1 MFDQALPGAEQE
13 RLSTLLLNTATR
25 LKKPV
30 TTLTE
35 QELAIP
41 ELARFTVITSAKF
54 SACLQ
59 AKQTELPEVFQ
70 TQLTFAP
77 AAVAHFLH
85 QLQQAAP
92 EHKRVAQ
99 AIAHLSTKPNDG
111 ALQSQFTL
119 ELLAQLSAE
128 GRSAA
133 CQPVVEAAMGQ
144 QVEKE
149 RLLNQV
155 TNQIRQSLDLPVILQ
170 TAVEQGRAFLQVDR
184 LLLFQFFQS
193 ASPEGEDLAAPSEGP
208 ESWQFQGRI
217 TYQSLASEQISSAL
231 DISDGCWFDQGQSSR
246 ESYRQGKTLA
256 VENIHHYYQHT
267 PCLLDLL
274 SQSQVQAKL
283 VTPII
288 VQEQLWGL
296 LIAHQCDRPRQW
308 QPYEQKFLRHISEH
322 LAIAIY
328 QAQLY
333 AQVQQQKQTL
343 EQRVVE
349 RTQALQEALQSVQ
362 SANRA
367 KSDFLATM
375 SHELRTPLTCVIGM
389 SATLLRWSLGPLS
402 DKQRSYIK
410 TIHDSGE
417 HLLEL
422 INDILDLSQV
432 EAGRATL
439 NTSEFSLS
447 QLARQSLQVVQDKA
461 QKADVELKAQIQIP
475 DAGDR
480 FVADQRR
487 VRQILLNLL
496 TNAIKFTQT
505 GGKVT
510 LRVWREA
517 NTVIFQVEDTGI
529 GIPASQQPLLFR
541 KFQQLDSSYRRSYE
555 GMGLGLALTKQLV
568 DLHQGWIGVEST
580 EGKGSVFTVELP
592 MQALPFANLTAE
604 PESLLAAGR
613 IILIEAQE
621 DSATLICDIL
631 TAAGYQVI
639 WMIDPA
645 TAVQQIQLLQ
655 PLAVITALDLPS
667 MDGYAIVHQLRQHP
681 ITNEIKI
688 IALTS
693 SLLPEEQQELLAI
706 GANSYLTRPIDPEH
720 LLYKVAAV
728 LATAPVG

>member
-1 MFDQALPGAEQE
+1 MFDQALPGAELE
-13 RLSTLLLNTATR
+13 RLSTLLVSMAAS

-35 QELAIP
+35 QQLTAP
-41 ELARFTVITSAKF
+41 TVDRFTVITSAKF

-59 AKQTELPEVFQ
+59 AIQTDQPAVFQ
-70 TQLTFAP
+70 TRLTFAP
-77 AAVAHFLH
+77 ATIADFLH
-85 QLQQAAP
+85 QLQQTSP
-92 EHKRVAQ
+92 DHKQVAQ
-99 AIAHLSTKPNDG
+99 AIAQLSSKPNDG
-111 ALQSQFTL
+111 GLQSQFTL
-119 ELLAQLSAE
+119 ELLTLLSSQLLPAT
-128 GRSAA
+128 
-133 CQPVVEAAMGQ
+133 CQPAVEAAMEQ
-144 QVEKE
+144 QIKQE

-155 TNQIRQSLDLPVILQ
+155 TTQIRQSLDLPVILK

-193 ASPEGEDLAAPSEGP
+193 VNQDPAAETD
-208 ESWQFQGRI
+208 WQFQGRI
-217 TYQSLASEQISSAL
+217 TYQALASEQISSVL
-231 DISDGCWFDQGQSSR
+231 DISDGCWFDQSQSSR
-246 ESYRQGKTLA
+246 ESYRQGKIVV
-256 VENIHHYYQHT
+256 VENIYHHYQHS

-283 VTPII
+283 VVPII
-288 VQEQLWGL
+288 VQDQLWGL

-308 QPYEQKFLRHISEH
+308 QPHEQKFLRRISEH

-349 RTQALQEALQSVQ
+349 RTQALQEALRSVQ
-362 SANRA
+362 SANRV

-432 EAGRATL
+432 EAGKTTL
-439 NTSEFSLS
+439 NVSEFSLA
-447 QLARQSLQVVQDKA
+447 QVARQSIRVVRDKA
-461 QKADVELKAQIQIP
+461 QQAEVELKSQIQIP

-487 VRQILLNLL
+487 LRQILLNLL
-496 TNAIKFTQT
+496 TNAIKFTPA

-517 NTVIFQVEDTGI
+517 NTAIFQVEDTGI
-529 GIPASQQPLLFR
+529 GIPTSQQPLLFR
-541 KFQQLDSSYRRSYE
+541 KFQQLDSSYKRSYE

-568 DLHQGWIGVEST
+568 DLHQGWIGVESA

-592 MQALPFANLTAE
+592 IQSLPLANPILEQSQLPMA
-604 PESLLAAGR
+604 AAGR

-621 DSATLICDIL
+621 ESANLICDIL

-655 PLAVITALDLPS
+655 PLAVISALDLPS
-667 MDGYAIVHQLRQHP
+667 MDGYEILRRLRQHP
-681 ITNEIKI
+681 LTNEIKI

-720 LLYKVAAV
+720 LLYKVSAV
-728 LATAPVG
+728 LAAAPS